1 VISHPTRK
9 SRVIG
14 ADLFQSTGRWN
25 ESIGLMIYE
34 ANHPWISKHPSPNLA
49 HPFLAPYSTV
59 IVTFTCERRAAVNFS
74 CLVGRYRLRISMKV
88 LSDPVS
94 LPSCHSTRALL
105 ILTSSRI
112 PSPQP
117 CQGAR
122 HTLASSHLLVG
133 TKKGK
138 RREIKQHLIIV
149 DP

>member
-1 VISHPTRK
+1 
-9 SRVIG
+9 
-14 ADLFQSTGRWN
+14 
-25 ESIGLMIYE
+25 
-34 ANHPWISKHPSPNLA
+34 
-49 HPFLAPYSTV
+49 
-59 IVTFTCERRAAVNFS
+59 
-74 CLVGRYRLRISMKV
+74 MKV

-122 HTLASSHLLVG
+122 DALASSHLLVG

-138 RREIKQHLIIV
+138 RRAIKQHLIIL